1 MDLELEENN
10 ELNNNLSLEKNNQ
23 LNNNLNL
30 EGNNLEIK
38 ENQNTFLNSML
49 WKTIDNGIDIGL
61 RYLLPDYI
69 ENQVI
74 ELKDNLINYGL
85 KEGISKSIKLA
96 IETGRSVIGIAT
108 GNFENISQI
117 ESAIKNGGIID
128 SVSRLLDDVIDKTV
142 SSGKIGKSI
151 ATIIK
156 NGKDSILN
164 NVEKN
169 IESTLT
175 KQVTGAK
182 NLEGYIENWKKYYS
196 SQDFRNMEKE
206 YQKIEKEIKELVPI
220 ENTLNNAKTVETL
233 HNLIKNNENKFKLS
247 DEEIELAK
255 KLSL

>member
-30 EGNNLEIK
+30 EENNLEIK

-61 RYLLPDYI
+61 RYVLPDYI

-85 KEGISKSIKLA
+85 KEGVSKTINSA
-96 IETGRSVIGIAT
+96 IETGKSVIGIAT

-128 SVSRLLDDVIDKTV
+128 SVSNLLDDVIDKTV
-142 SSGKIGKSI
+142 SSGKIGKNI

-164 NVEKN
+164 NIEKN

-175 KQVTGAK
+175 KQVTSAE
-182 NLEGYIENWKKYYS
+182 NLEGYIENWKEYYS
-196 SQDFRNMEKE
+196 RQDFNNMEKE
-206 YQKIEKEIKELVPI
+206 YQKIETEIKELVPI
-220 ENTLNNAKTVETL
+220 ENTLNSARTIETL

-247 DEEIELAK
+247 DQEIELAK